1 MKDTRTILLLAVS
14 LCLVGTW
21 VYHLYDKNKYAA
33 IPAVE
38 LKKDEPINQ
47 TAINDSIRLKF
58 STTLTALD
66 SARMG
71 KDSLHTELSGKLTEI
86 DSLRNE
92 IASILNISNI
102 TREDLRR
109 AEDKIKQLQQKMQVA
124 SKPNNATSTNLV
136 NNNNGTVEI
145 TPQQEIKTTAPEKK
159 EAVPSF
165 LNALNISFRAIQADA
180 KEQIT
185 SKAAAAGYFSISYSL
200 QNNNASF
207 TDTEVYMVLTDGA
220 GNVIQDDQ
228 WQGGMFQSKD
238 NVRMAYTR
246 KNNFSYTKGDAKRI
260 SMNIKLPS
268 FEQGSYSVQIY
279 HNGLRIGKTYL
290 RLN

>member
-1 MKDTRTILLLAVS
+1 MKDTRTILLLVVS

-21 VYHLYDKNKYAA
+21 VYHLYDKNQYAA
-33 IPAVE
+33 IIPVE
-38 LKKDEPINQ
+38 LKKDTAINQ
-47 TAINDSIRLKF
+47 TVINDSIRLKYS
-58 STTLTALD
+58 STLSALD

-71 KDSLHTELSGKLTEI
+71 KDSLHTELTGKLTEI

-109 AEDKIKQLQQKMQVA
+109 AEDKIKHLQEKMQVTV
-124 SKPNNATSTNLV
+124 KPNTETRTTFV
-136 NNNNGTVEI
+136 NNNSGTSEI
-145 TPQQEIKTTAPEKK
+145 IPKQETKTTATEKQ
-159 EAVPSF
+159 AAAPSF
-165 LNALNISFRAIQADA
+165 LNALNISFRAMQADT

-185 SKAAAAGYFSISYSL
+185 SKAAAADYFSISYSL

-207 TDTEVYMVLTDGA
+207 IDTEVYMVLTDGA

-228 WQGGMFQSKD
+228 WLGGMFQSKD
-238 NVRMAYTR
+238 NIRMAYTR

-260 SMNIKLPS
+260 AMNIKLPS
-268 FEQGSYSVQIY
+268 FEQGSYSVQIF
-279 HNGLRIGKTYL
+279 HNGLRIGKTDL

>member
-109 AEDKIKQLQQKMQVA
+109 AEDKIKQLQQK
-124 SKPNNATSTNLV
+124 
-136 NNNNGTVEI
+136 I
-145 TPQQEIKTTAPEKK
+145 
-159 EAVPSF
+159 
-165 LNALNISFRAIQADA
+165 R
-180 KEQIT
+180 
-185 SKAAAAGYFSISYSL
+185 
-200 QNNNASF
+200 
-207 TDTEVYMVLTDGA
+207 
-220 GNVIQDDQ
+220 
-228 WQGGMFQSKD
+228 
-238 NVRMAYTR
+238 
-246 KNNFSYTKGDAKRI
+246 
-260 SMNIKLPS
+260 
-268 FEQGSYSVQIY
+268 
-279 HNGLRIGKTYL
+279 
-290 RLN
+290 